1 MPDNAT
7 IETASWARRILAL
20 AVDWFAC
27 TLVVVALIGPRA
39 WSEDPMSSWYVLGL
53 FVAESAVFTAVAGG
67 SFGKLATRLRVV
79 RNDGSY
85 GPVSLLRCVL
95 RQVLVAL
102 VVPPLVF
109 RPDGRGLLPMPKGPV
124 PTSMKGI
131 RGQQRGR

>member
-1 MPDNAT
+1 VPVPDNAT

-20 AVDWFAC
+20 TVDWFAC

-109 RPDGRGLLPMPKGPV
+109 RPDGRGLHDLAAGSR
-124 PTSMKGI
+124 TARLEDLR
-131 RGQQRGR
+131 RG